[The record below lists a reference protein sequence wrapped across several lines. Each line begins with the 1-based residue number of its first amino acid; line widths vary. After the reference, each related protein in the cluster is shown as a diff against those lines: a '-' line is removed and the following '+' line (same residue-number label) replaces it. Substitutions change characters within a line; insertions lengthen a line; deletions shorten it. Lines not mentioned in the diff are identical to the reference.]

1 MRQVLFELME
11 ETPKDLLSLNLYLSS
26 KTTDEWYQLT
36 SNLTRSIA
44 VMSVIGYVIG
54 MYIIWMMFLCLQILT
69 IDGAAIV
76 ALVFELNVVGF
87 LLKISAKK

>member
-11 ETPKDLLSLNLYLSS
+11 ETPKGLLSLNLYLSS
-26 KTTDEWYQLT
+26 KTADEWYQLT

-54 MYIIWMMFLCLQILT
+54 KFFTLVTQPPEKQLKYIFWFF
-69 IDGAAIV
+69 DH
-76 ALVFELNVVGF
+76 FW
-87 LLKISAKK
+87 S